1 MPSTSVGYGAD
12 TNLVKQAEGLF
23 VQHMNRNGKLAKLA
37 GPMPKGEG
45 QAANTIRRQTTA
57 DMPIVKATDL
67 GKSIGDEVEFNL
79 VQPVGAYPIMGSKT
93 AEGKGTGIKIAKTR
107 LRVNQARFPID
118 MGDAMSKIRSPVELA
133 KLGRPIAQSL
143 LDRYVDQS
151 YLVHLAGARGFH
163 DNIEW
168 VIPVASHADFSDIM
182 VNTVKAPTK
191 NRHFV
196 ADGSAVTGV
205 IPNAGDLTITTGDVM
220 NMAVI
225 DALRTTLDQMPLPP
239 PPVRIPGDVQSEDDP
254 LRVLM
259 LSPAAYN
266 TFASD
271 SSYRSYQASAMAR
284 ARTAKEHPLFMG
296 EAALWNGFLI
306 MKMPR
311 PIRFYAGDTIKYCA
325 SDTSETES
333 SLLVPSSF
341 STTFAVDRSLI
352 LGGQALAEAMAS
364 HPDFGVPVFWNEEKF
379 DHGDKRELLIGVIR
393 AAKKIRWEI
402 ETGNGKKWTD
412 HGVIAVDSAVPIT
425 GARS

>member
-1 MPSTSVGYGAD
+1 MGTSVGYGAD
-12 TNLVKQAEGLF
+12 TNLIKQAEGLF
-23 VQHMNRNGKLAKLA
+23 VQHMQRNGKLAKLS
-37 GPMPKGEG
+37 GPIPKGEAS
-45 QAANTIRRQTTA
+45 AANTIRRQTTA
-57 DMPIVKATDL
+57 DMPIVKVTDL
-67 GKSIGDEVEFNL
+67 GKSMGDEVEFNL
-79 VQPVGAYPIMGSKT
+79 VQPVGAYPIMGSEI
-93 AEGKGTGIKIAKTR
+93 AEGKGTSVKITETK

-118 MGDAMSKIRSPVELA
+118 IGDSMSKIRSPVEIARLA
-133 KLGRPIAQSL
+133 RPIAQSL

-168 VIPVASHADFSDIM
+168 VIPTASHAKFANIM

-191 NRHFV
+191 NRHLV
-196 ADGSAVTGV
+196 ADGDAITGV
-205 IPNAGDLTITTGDVM
+205 IANSSDLTITTGDVLDM
-220 NMAVI
+220 GVI
-225 DALRTTLDQMPLPP
+225 DALRAHMDQMALPP

-259 LSPAAYN
+259 MSPAAYN

-271 SSYRSYQASAMAR
+271 PAYRSYQASAMAR
-284 ARTAKEHPLFMG
+284 ARTAKDHPLFMG
-296 EAALWNGFLI
+296 DAALWNGFLI

-311 PIRFYAGDTIKYCA
+311 PIRFYAGDAIKYCA

-333 SLLVPSSF
+333 TLLVPSNF
-341 STTFAVDRSLI
+341 STTHAVDRSLI

-364 HPDFGVPVFWNEEKF
+364 HPDYGVPVFWSEKEF
-379 DHGDKRELLIGVIR
+379 DHGDKREMLIGVIR
-393 AAKKIRWEI
+393 AASKIRWEI